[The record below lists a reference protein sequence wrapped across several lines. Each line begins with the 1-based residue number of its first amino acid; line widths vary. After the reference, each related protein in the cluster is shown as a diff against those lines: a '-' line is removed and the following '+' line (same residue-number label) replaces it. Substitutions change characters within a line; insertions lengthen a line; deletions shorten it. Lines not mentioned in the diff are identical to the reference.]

1 MPIRSKSAGDVR
13 SSHTRAM
20 MSHEVK
26 KEFKTYMEGR
36 MTAFEA
42 YWQALHARLAAF
54 YSTRHRFWRMR
65 NTSQ

>member
-1 MPIRSKSAGDVR
+1 MN
-13 SSHTRAM
+13 
-20 MSHEVK
+20 HEVK